1 MSLILNLLPLN
12 LLCSFAYIKYVPL
25 EDGNPTSL
33 YTDYS
38 PEATPP
44 PLDTHTSEIT
54 PMPVETDLPQQS
66 PLASPYWWKDIFANN
81 RILVGILNDGS
92 LWQWNNY
99 FPHLEPFE
107 LNEFQQANIFGS
119 SPVKMLE
126 NVVDVSIGYIG
137 NILALTNDNK
147 LWSWG
152 DNGYGQIGDGTMT
165 YRQKPVCIID
175 DVYKIYTDDYA
186 HCFAIKND
194 QTLWRWGSS
203 IDDNIE
209 HTYTTPEKLMDN
221 VTEVASGPDFVLI
234 LKNDNS
240 LWGLGYDS
248 FGVLGDNSDIS
259 GSSQVPV
266 KIMDDVKRIKVKD
279 YSCYAIKQDNS
290 LWTWGDNQFGQLGY
304 GKESD
309 NIGTFPQKILDGVA
323 DVIAAAQSAY
333 ALMLDYSVYS
343 WGSNEYGQL
352 GRNLEIGIYTPGIV
366 MDNIKELS
374 SIDSHV
380 LALDN
385 TGYLYGWGYNW
396 DSQLGSDESSE
407 NEESYAI
414 YEPILLS
421 RNISKFTT
429 TYNASCYINNSGELF
444 ILGYVFGSYHGSPL
458 FVPIEPFI
466 ISAALSGNMIE
477 VSMFGIDTDSVSP
490 EEFTVNNIINGS
502 SQAVTF
508 EIYSIDS
515 NLNTVTLKVP
525 EITPSDTDTKV
536 AYSLSY
542 RGNVDKIT
550 NEIIIPTPVS
560 PTITPV
566 SPTSSSTP
574 TPTRTHITYNS
585 STSYTVTPTPEASST
600 PTPSSTA
607 TPSLTTEPSNTPM
620 PGFLI
625 SETDYNKK
633 LDDFETEVKKIADQY
648 KGIEDLYDD
657 MNELLIKKAEKV
669 IEDISLRR
677 VKIVDDNIDIT
688 NNFILPQSQIA
699 KEAKDDISNI
709 LKGYLTEDIREI
721 NARVNILV
729 DGYHDKINLNY
740 NKDIV
745 DIMKEKIDVKVSTN
759 LGNIVLYNKYI
770 ESQLKDNMT
779 ITLTESKKTSV
790 DIKNVVSGRINLR
803 FTSPISGTIKKLNQK
818 IGYELPYGNA
828 NPEYSTILHELD
840 GKIHNMGGHED
851 LDNKILYISTAFA
864 GDYVVV
870 EDEKSF
876 QDIGKEDSEMKKA
889 IQYLASKGIISGRNN
904 TTFDPNAFIS
914 RSEFTSL
921 IVKSL
926 NLIDD
931 DAANNFVDVS
941 KNAWY
946 YNVVSIACSQGIIHG
961 YEDNTFRGMRVIN
974 RQEIHKICAA
984 TLVEKVGYYYPKNLD
999 KYLNFADKDSI
1010 PEWAGKYAA
1019 LGNREGLIVKK
1030 PDNCFNGI
1038 GSCTR
1043 GEAAIIM
1050 YRLYKKL

>member
-1 MSLILNLLPLN
+1 
-12 LLCSFAYIKYVPL
+12 
-25 EDGNPTSL
+25 
-33 YTDYS
+33 
-38 PEATPP
+38 
-44 PLDTHTSEIT
+44 
-54 PMPVETDLPQQS
+54 
-66 PLASPYWWKDIFANN
+66 
-81 RILVGILNDGS
+81 
-92 LWQWNNY
+92 
-99 FPHLEPFE
+99 
-107 LNEFQQANIFGS
+107 
-119 SPVKMLE
+119 
-126 NVVDVSIGYIG
+126 
-137 NILALTNDNK
+137 
-147 LWSWG
+147 
-152 DNGYGQIGDGTMT
+152 
-165 YRQKPVCIID
+165 
-175 DVYKIYTDDYA
+175 
-186 HCFAIKND
+186 
-194 QTLWRWGSS
+194 
-203 IDDNIE
+203 
-209 HTYTTPEKLMDN
+209 
-221 VTEVASGPDFVLI
+221 
-234 LKNDNS
+234 
-240 LWGLGYDS
+240 
-248 FGVLGDNSDIS
+248 
-259 GSSQVPV
+259 
-266 KIMDDVKRIKVKD
+266 
-279 YSCYAIKQDNS
+279 
-290 LWTWGDNQFGQLGY
+290 
-304 GKESD
+304 
-309 NIGTFPQKILDGVA
+309 
-323 DVIAAAQSAY
+323 
-333 ALMLDYSVYS
+333 
-343 WGSNEYGQL
+343 
-352 GRNLEIGIYTPGIV
+352 
-366 MDNIKELS
+366 
-374 SIDSHV
+374 
-380 LALDN
+380 
-385 TGYLYGWGYNW
+385 
-396 DSQLGSDESSE
+396 
-407 NEESYAI
+407 
-414 YEPILLS
+414 
-421 RNISKFTT
+421 
-429 TYNASCYINNSGELF
+429 
-444 ILGYVFGSYHGSPL
+444 
-458 FVPIEPFI
+458 
-466 ISAALSGNMIE
+466 
-477 VSMFGIDTDSVSP
+477 
-490 EEFTVNNIINGS
+490 
-502 SQAVTF
+502 
-508 EIYSIDS
+508 
-515 NLNTVTLKVP
+515 
-525 EITPSDTDTKV
+525 
-536 AYSLSY
+536 
-542 RGNVDKIT
+542 
-550 NEIIIPTPVS
+550 
-560 PTITPV
+560 
-566 SPTSSSTP
+566 
-574 TPTRTHITYNS
+574 
-585 STSYTVTPTPEASST
+585 
-600 PTPSSTA
+600 
-607 TPSLTTEPSNTPM
+607 
-620 PGFLI
+620 
-625 SETDYNKK
+625 
-633 LDDFETEVKKIADQY
+633 
-648 KGIEDLYDD
+648 
-657 MNELLIKKAEKV
+657 
-669 IEDISLRR
+669 
-677 VKIVDDNIDIT
+677 
-688 NNFILPQSQIA
+688 
-699 KEAKDDISNI
+699 
-709 LKGYLTEDIREI
+709 
-721 NARVNILV
+721 LV